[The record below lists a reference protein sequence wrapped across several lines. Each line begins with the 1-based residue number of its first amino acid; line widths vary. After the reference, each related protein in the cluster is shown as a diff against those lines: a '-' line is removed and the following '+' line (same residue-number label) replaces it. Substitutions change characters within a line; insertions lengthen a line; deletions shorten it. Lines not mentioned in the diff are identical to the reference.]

1 MEENRVSSMVYKF
14 KLYVLPFL
22 FLLLF
27 SGCTKIQLIASY
39 DEETDTAITQLQRKF
54 ETFFVELEDDVGTQK
69 AAYENHNQFYKT
81 LRVDISAIKLRV
93 AAQPRN
99 EITLE
104 QVELL
109 EDNVDLLIQLHRGGI
124 DSIELVDIA
133 RGNFNTALTNIL
145 KLELAKKRGQEEV
158 K

>member
-1 MEENRVSSMVYKF
+1 MVYKF

-69 AAYENHNQFYKT
+69 GLMKT
-81 LRVDISAIKLRV
+81 IISFIKLS
-93 AAQPRN
+93 
-99 EITLE
+99 
-104 QVELL
+104 EL
-109 EDNVDLLIQLHRGGI
+109 
-124 DSIELVDIA
+124 
-133 RGNFNTALTNIL
+133 T
-145 KLELAKKRGQEEV
+145 
-158 K
+158 